1 MKKVKRWRYYCD
13 HCRKSGGSKYHIE
26 VHESHCTNNPAR
38 KCGMCDQIG
47 NITHSKTEL
56 LAALGKGDGEGM
68 KRLRELTG
76 NCPSCI
82 LAAIRQS
89 GLMDPPDYDPEGGY
103 PAYEPLEGDDT
114 YLTFNFINEKARFWK
129 DVNGDRRDE
138 MAQMIGTV
146 DWFY

>member
-1 MKKVKRWRYYCD
+1 
-13 HCRKSGGSKYHIE
+13 
-26 VHESHCTNNPAR
+26 
-38 KCGMCDQIG
+38 MCDQIG